1 MSAAGRAPS
10 GAGQGG
16 EAGRGGCG
24 GGGGPGVPLALAG
37 GPEQGAV
44 GPHGQGGGDGDDGV
58 FLGGGGVDAGDAVP
72 GELAGQGGR
81 RERLGRVHRVLA
93 PVRPASSSRPAAVPV
108 PGVAGRL
115 AFADLPGDVSQ
126 AGPGDVRGAAGDSDV
141 GAAFGVQVEPRGQ
154 GPEDPDGQVLRAA
167 MASRGAGG
175 GDRCGIC
182 WPGWRWCRGEGAGGW
197 AALGQGMNSRP
208 FGIRKI
214 AGGGPGGTG
223 GPVSGDDGGHAWPL
237 AVLVVRESCSV
248 MTSASRCW
256 RTWRDGAWPGRSLR
270 AWSSWRP

>member
-24 GGGGPGVPLALAG
+24 VGGGPGVPLALAG
-37 GPEQGAV
+37 GPEQVAV

-58 FLGGGGVDAGDAVP
+58 FLGGGGVDAGEAVP
-72 GELAGQGGR
+72 GELAGQGGGGPGGGGGPAAARGGR

-108 PGVAGRL
+108 PGVAGWL
-115 AFADLPGDVSQ
+115 AFADRPGDVSQ
-126 AGPGDVRGAAGDSDV
+126 AGPGDVRGAAGDSDE
-141 GAAFGVQVEPRGQ
+141 GAAFGVQVEPRVQ

-175 GDRCGIC
+175 
-182 WPGWRWCRGEGAGGW
+182 
-197 AALGQGMNSRP
+197 
-208 FGIRKI
+208 
-214 AGGGPGGTG
+214 
-223 GPVSGDDGGHAWPL
+223 
-237 AVLVVRESCSV
+237 
-248 MTSASRCW
+248 
-256 RTWRDGAWPGRSLR
+256 
-270 AWSSWRP
+270 